1 MTTLLTIL
9 NNEEKSLEISEIFDS
24 SKYNVLKAVTFSID
38 ANFYNK
44 YLENFEETTI
54 TVGIQDSEVQ
64 ERALDSRKQ
73 AIHQLINSTKI
84 LNDGTPMRLIE
95 ELNSGLQEKITKN
108 KFNIR
113 IPIDKTIHSKVYLLE
128 NTQTKETRVII
139 GSANLST
146 QAFSNSTNQLEIVE
160 IRDNDAIFEIYNEY
174 YENTIVPATQNLFTK
189 SVLDKLT
196 KKKAKNPDLNINFT
210 PEETS
215 ELRVNTISDFY
226 DGIQKKVTIGEIKQE
241 LIEDLKGEQEFE
253 QIRVEEFQ
261 QRANELGFALR
272 ITNSVVN
279 RRTGNTANS
288 DTKLLDKAK
297 MRTNIKKYQQQQIQA
312 KKVKSETAPREL
324 IINKPALRTENNSGL
339 SQGIKIESTI
349 NPETKALEEHFS
361 YYQIGERLTDVEIKE
376 NIEIICKL
384 LKNYED
390 FVPNYTP
397 EYGKRVMETILYTFT
412 SPFIGEIREKFT
424 LGNEALDIPL
434 FAIVGGTGGSGKS
447 NLLNILNKMLGLTT
461 DNKIPTYNE
470 LVDND
475 TRKDSATRQ
484 QIRYWMLNE
493 DNVAPLLVDEL
504 PSDFFNGKGED
515 LIKDISN
522 QAENQIHLTPAFICT
537 TNAEAI
543 GSKSEALSR
552 RIYYLLNDRKFDSQ
566 RRAETTDRYIEVYE
580 KINSGLFRDFV
591 LRFSKK
597 LMQDDLNWKHYSG
610 NKLDF
615 LYYTREIFKEYF
627 EIAEIELPDFFPLSR
642 VDDATKNNMLMWRKL
657 YIGSPE
663 LFKEVKGE
671 QEERNIYMIKMSEL
685 DHNFQSS
692 RYGVDNTKPSK
703 VYSEALENKV
713 LSSSKTNADLFVEIF
728 QDSFHEWINVPLKSD
743 DKQENIIEEEKIQDV
758 EEKVG
763 FFQRLFGKNK

>member
-38 ANFYNK
+38 SNFYNK

-84 LNDGTPMRLIE
+84 LNDGMPMRLIE
-95 ELNSGLQEKITKN
+95 ELNSELQEKITKN

-297 MRTNIKKYQQQQIQA
+297 MRTNIKKYQQQQM
-312 KKVKSETAPREL
+312 
-324 IINKPALRTENNSGL
+324 
-339 SQGIKIESTI
+339 
-349 NPETKALEEHFS
+349 
-361 YYQIGERLTDVEIKE
+361 
-376 NIEIICKL
+376 
-384 LKNYED
+384 LKN
-390 FVPNYTP
+390 
-397 EYGKRVMETILYTFT
+397 I
-412 SPFIGEIREKFT
+412 
-424 LGNEALDIPL
+424 
-434 FAIVGGTGGSGKS
+434 
-447 NLLNILNKMLGLTT
+447 
-461 DNKIPTYNE
+461 
-470 LVDND
+470 
-475 TRKDSATRQ
+475 
-484 QIRYWMLNE
+484 
-493 DNVAPLLVDEL
+493 
-504 PSDFFNGKGED
+504 
-515 LIKDISN
+515 
-522 QAENQIHLTPAFICT
+522 
-537 TNAEAI
+537 
-543 GSKSEALSR
+543 
-552 RIYYLLNDRKFDSQ
+552 
-566 RRAETTDRYIEVYE
+566 
-580 KINSGLFRDFV
+580 
-591 LRFSKK
+591 
-597 LMQDDLNWKHYSG
+597 
-610 NKLDF
+610 
-615 LYYTREIFKEYF
+615 
-627 EIAEIELPDFFPLSR
+627 
-642 VDDATKNNMLMWRKL
+642 
-657 YIGSPE
+657 
-663 LFKEVKGE
+663 
-671 QEERNIYMIKMSEL
+671 
-685 DHNFQSS
+685 
-692 RYGVDNTKPSK
+692 
-703 VYSEALENKV
+703 
-713 LSSSKTNADLFVEIF
+713 
-728 QDSFHEWINVPLKSD
+728 
-743 DKQENIIEEEKIQDV
+743 
-758 EEKVG
+758 
-763 FFQRLFGKNK
+763 